1 VGTIGVFS
9 LQLLFEI
16 LRIVNRR
23 MEQRVNM
30 GFSVRYQQILG
41 IRFIVGD
48 ADNVIDRV
56 SNCGGLVV
64 VPAAPA
70 LTHLTHDKEYREALL
85 GADFAIAD
93 SALMVLIWNLIQRDR
108 IPKLSGLKYLRA
120 LIERQDFCEAGAT
133 FWIMPT
139 ASSAQRN
146 VRWLNQNGIHVGHD
160 NVFIAP
166 MYGASVEDQDLLF
179 QIEKHHPRHIVVGL
193 GGGTQERLGL
203 YLKRNLSYRPAIHCI
218 GAAVAFLSGD
228 QVRIPVWVDHAG
240 LGWLWRSASNPP
252 VYVPRYWA
260 ARHLAGM
267 ILRYRYRLPS
277 MAYNQVSV
285 RRALPPA
292 PVKP

>member
-1 VGTIGVFS
+1 MV
-9 LQLLFEI
+9 
-16 LRIVNRR
+16 
-23 MEQRVNM
+23 
-30 GFSVRYQQILG
+30 FSVRYQQILG

-48 ADNVIDRV
+48 ADDVIDRV
-56 SNCGGLVV
+56 SLHGGLVV

-70 LTHLTHDKEYREALL
+70 LTNLTHDKEYREALL

-120 LIERQDFCEAGAT
+120 LIEREEFCEDGST
-133 FWIMPT
+133 FWVMPT

-146 VRWLNQNGIHVGHD
+146 VRWLNDNGIHVGRR

-166 MYGASVEDQDLLF
+166 MYGASVIDEELLL
-179 QIEKHHPRHIVVGL
+179 QIEKRRPRHIVVGL

-203 YLKRNLSYRPAIHCI
+203 YLKRNLSYKPVIHCI

-240 LGWLWRSASNPP
+240 LGWLWRSVANPP

-267 ILRYRYRLPS
+267 IFRYRYRLPS
-277 MAYNQVSV
+277 TASNQVAI
-285 RRALPPA
+285 RRTQPAA
-292 PVKP
+292 PVEP